1 MKRLAA
7 DIQGIVQGV
16 GFRPFVA
23 REAMRLG
30 LTGFVRNTPA
40 GVELECEG
48 PESACEAL
56 LQRLR
61 QDPPPGAVIF
71 SLASRELPPSGERTF
86 RILSSDRGEP
96 AAAVS
101 PDLGICADCARE
113 LFDPAD
119 RRYRYPFINCTAC
132 GPRFTI
138 LKQVPYDRANTT
150 MAGFTMCPDCDAE
163 YHDPSS
169 RRFHAQPDACA
180 VCGPVLTWLEGTT
193 QSQNQVTERFE
204 AAIRAGKIVAVK
216 GLGGFNL
223 ACDAQNEPAVRQL
236 RQLKRRYAKPLAVM
250 VRDLAQAR
258 TLCEISPAE
267 ARELESVRR
276 PIVLLKK
283 NAPCQVAPSV
293 APDTK
298 RLGVMLAY
306 TPLHLLLLEHLPPL
320 VMTSAN
326 GSDQP
331 MYYRDEDL
339 ARLRPLCQA
348 VVTHNRPILRRVDD
362 SVCVF
367 AAGRRRLLRRARG
380 FAPAPLP
387 IRLPGQAAAGTSQ
400 PADQLSQ
407 AGVLIPQNSPEIL
420 ALGAQ
425 QKNSFCFLKQGL
437 AYLSGHIG
445 DLEDEATLA
454 FLQQEIPAFLKLFG
468 GHPQTLVTDQHP
480 DYASVR
486 LGRLY
491 AREHPGARLLTV
503 QHHHAHFASVLA
515 EHGLSR
521 ALGLIFDGTGYGSDG
536 LIWGGECLAGTAAH
550 SRRLARLRP
559 LRLPGAA
566 AAVREPWRTAMSAV
580 ADACGEQEA
589 LDLFGRHSGAANLLK
604 LCRRGQLAPLSSGMG
619 RLFDVF
625 AVLAG
630 LPELVS
636 YEGQDAALLEQLCE
650 EDAAG
655 SYEFELCQGPEGLVE
670 FDWRAAVRDAL
681 RDRGQGIRPGIMAE
695 RFHRAVTRL
704 VRDCARRYPDWP
716 AVVLSGGV
724 FQNVHLLESC
734 LAVLTED
741 GRRVY
746 TNEQVPANDG
756 GISYGQAAAAWA
768 ILKEEAACV

>member
-23 REAMRLG
+23 REAVQLG
-30 LTGFVRNTPA
+30 LTGLVRNTPS

-48 PESACEAL
+48 PAAACLAL
-56 LQRLR
+56 LR
-61 QDPPPGAVIF
+61 QIKQNPPPGAVLF
-71 SLASRELPPSGERTF
+71 SLEYRELAVQGDQTF
-86 RILSSDRGEP
+86 RILSSDQGTP

-101 PDLGICADCARE
+101 PDLGICPDCARE

-150 MAGFTMCPDCDAE
+150 MADFIMCPDCAAE
-163 YHDPSS
+163 YQDPHS

-180 VCGPVLTWLEGTT
+180 VCGPVLTWLEGAD
-193 QSQNQVTERFE
+193 QSQNQVIEHFE

-223 ACDAQNEPAVRQL
+223 ACDAQNELAVRQL
-236 RQLKRRYAKPLAVM
+236 RQVKHRYAKPLAVM

-258 TLCEISPAE
+258 TICELDPAE
-267 ARELESVRR
+267 AQELESARR
-276 PIVLLKK
+276 PIILLKK
-283 NAPCQVAPSV
+283 TSFCQVARSV

-326 GSDQP
+326 VSDQP
-331 MYYRDEDL
+331 MYYQDKDL
-339 ARLRPLCQA
+339 AKVRQLCQA

-367 AAGRRRLLRRARG
+367 AAGQRRLLRRARG
-380 FAPAPLP
+380 FAPAPIPVKLP
-387 IRLPGQAAAGTSQ
+387 PQEDAKV
-400 PADQLSQ
+400 SQ
-407 AGVLIPQNSPEIL
+407 AMDPRSACGLLAPQASPEIL

-437 AYLSGHIG
+437 AYLSAHIG
-445 DLEDEATLA
+445 DLEDEATLT
-454 FLQQEIPAFLKLFG
+454 FLHHEIPAFLNLFG
-468 GHPQTLVTDQHP
+468 GHPRILVTDEHP

-486 LGRLY
+486 LGKLY
-491 AREHPGARLLTV
+491 ARQHPEIRLLTV

-515 EHGLSR
+515 EHGLTR
-521 ALGLIFDGTGYGSDG
+521 AVGLIFDGTGYGSDG

-559 LRLPGAA
+559 LRLPGAD

-580 ADACGEQEA
+580 ADACGKQEA
-589 LDLFGRHSGAANLLK
+589 LALFGQHPGAANLLA

-630 LPELVS
+630 LPEQVS
-636 YEGQDAALLEQLCE
+636 YEGQDAACLEQLCE
-650 EDAAG
+650 ADAAG
-655 SYEFELCQGPEGLVE
+655 SYEFVWGQGPEGLVE
-670 FDWRAAVRDAL
+670 FDWRVAVRQAL
-681 RDRGQGIRPGIMAE
+681 KDRKQGVRPGVMAQ

-704 VRDCARRYPDWP
+704 VRDCAQRYSEWP

-734 LAVLTED
+734 LAGLTQD

-746 TNEQVPANDG
+746 TNELVPANDG
-756 GISYGQAAAAWA
+756 GISYGQAATAWA
-768 ILKEEAACV
+768 RLKEETACV